1 MYSMYKGGLGF
12 VLFFSIFLFSIQ
24 EIIPLQLPLLFLFLF
39 LLLNFSPI
47 RIGKKELVIFF
58 CCFSFYFYS
67 IIISSL
73 FPSDLGID
81 FFQIRRLIIGLLLFF
96 LLLFFLDNYY
106 LFVCLPKI
114 LKVIILFHVSIS
126 AAQFIIY
133 SIYNVDID
141 LISIFGYEQSNKL
154 IVMGHEIYRAS
165 GLFLE
170 PGTYALQVFLLFST
184 YSLIK
189 KPSFIFSVIVS
200 ISLLMT
206 YSIFAAM
213 FGFLVMF
220 YYFSSHSK
228 LNTYRLFVLFFV
240 FVVLAMIFCFFYWD
254 YIYTRF
260 FLRSD
265 GSLDIKILAFQY
277 WLSKDWISYIVGCGI
292 ANNNGVLIRDSS
304 LLFNL
309 IFIGGAVSILYI
321 LLFLWLSIRAG
332 NMFIILA
339 IGILL
344 SKGDYTYITFWL
356 LFSVLVR
363 VVSYNCKYPMES
375 RYSHLMSRRQH

>member
-1 MYSMYKGGLGF
+1 
-12 VLFFSIFLFSIQ
+12 
-24 EIIPLQLPLLFLFLF
+24 
-39 LLLNFSPI
+39 
-47 RIGKKELVIFF
+47 
-58 CCFSFYFYS
+58 
-67 IIISSL
+67 
-73 FPSDLGID
+73 
-81 FFQIRRLIIGLLLFF
+81 
-96 LLLFFLDNYY
+96 
-106 LFVCLPKI
+106 
-114 LKVIILFHVSIS
+114 
-126 AAQFIIY
+126 
-133 SIYNVDID
+133 
-141 LISIFGYEQSNKL
+141 
-154 IVMGHEIYRAS
+154 
-165 GLFLE
+165 
-170 PGTYALQVFLLFST
+170 
-184 YSLIK
+184 
-189 KPSFIFSVIVS
+189 
-200 ISLLMT
+200 MT

-213 FGFLVMF
+213 FGFLVIF